1 MQWAMYTFFFD
12 EVGDVYFITE
22 GRAIITTEEPNPCTL
37 MVDPQQYAHPRAQY
51 PISRPDLHC
60 VMSFRSPLY
69 TQNKV
74 RSRT

>member
-1 MQWAMYTFFFD
+1 MGDVYSLFY

-22 GRAIITTEEPNPCTL
+22 GRTIITTEEPNPCTL
-37 MVDPQQYAHPRAQY
+37 TEDPQQYAHPRAHY
-51 PISRPDLHC
+51 RIFRPYLHC